1 MYFLDNAILVILSI
15 LLILASV
22 FVVAYSLGGDR
33 FISMDT
39 LIDIAE
45 LIKGNYTYAI
55 IGLAILLLSIRM
67 LIVGLKINRNTAKT
81 TYLVQRTD
89 HGEVCISSET
99 IIGLVENVSNKF
111 TSVKNIITKVNILEG
126 QVFIDLKGEVNPE
139 TNIPETIKD
148 LQNKIKEHVENSTG
162 ATVGE
167 IKVVI
172 SRVTKTMRNVKW
184 LWGVCNCL
192 GNWWRN

>member
-22 FVVAYSLGGDR
+22 FVVVYSLGGDR
-33 FISMDT
+33 FISIDT

-111 TSVKNIITKVNILEG
+111 TSVKNIITRVNILEG

-172 SRVTKTMRNVKW
+172 SRVTKTMRNVK
-184 LWGVCNCL
+184 
-192 GNWWRN
+192 